1 MTGGTGGHAVTV
13 EPLPGEWVRVTVDGR
28 AYEIAAACPH
38 RKGRLVHGYVNPR
51 TLRITCPLHRSTFDL
66 VTGCQTSGPSAD
78 ALPVRPA
85 PDGTDLNR
93 PAPDATQGEPQ

>member
-1 MTGGTGGHAVTV
+1 MRAVAV

-28 AYEIAAACPH
+28 PYDIAAACPH

-66 VTGCQTSGPSAD
+66 TTGCQISGPSAGP
-78 ALPVRPA
+78 LPVRPV
-85 PDGTDLNR
+85 
-93 PAPDATQGEPQ
+93 PDATQGEPQ

>member
-1 MTGGTGGHAVTV
+1 MSEKGPAAGPTV

-38 RKGRLVHGYVNPR
+38 RKGRLAHGYVNAH

-66 VTGCQTSGPSAD
+66 VTGRQVSGPCAGP
-78 ALPVRPA
+78 LPVRPA
-85 PDGTDLNR
+85 GHGTTDTA
-93 PAPDATQGEPQ
+93 PAPTQGERQ